1 MTISRENTPEYIYLN
16 NINSPKDVKEL
27 PRKAMEPLAEEMRR
41 FLIESVSKTGG
52 HLASNLGVVELSIAL
67 HRVFDAPKDHI
78 IFDVGHQ
85 CYVHKMITGR
95 REMFGE
101 LRQPG
106 GISGFTKMDESEYDC
121 FGAGHSSTSISAAL
135 GFAEA
140 DRLRGNDS
148 YTVAVVGDGAFTGGM
163 IHEALNN
170 CRKNLKLIIILNENE
185 MSISKNIGLFAK
197 NLSKI
202 RMRSGYFKAKRFTG
216 RVLKRI
222 PFIGKGLFRFT
233 LKVKKTLKNVMYRSN
248 YFEDLGLYY
257 LGPVDGNDYDAVER
271 ALLLAK
277 QIGDNAVIHLKTS
290 KGKGYEPA
298 EKEPGKYHG
307 VPPMEAKP
315 MANTL
320 SEEFGKILTELARED
335 SRICAITAAMAD
347 GTGLIPFKEAHGE
360 RFFDVGIAEEHAV
373 TFGAGLAAAGMR
385 PAVAV
390 YSTFLQRAYD
400 NLIHDVAL
408 QKLPLT
414 VCIDRS
420 GLNVKDG
427 PTHHGIFDV
436 SFLSGIPEMVIYTP
450 VTVAGLKRSLI
461 AALYG
466 STPAAVRY
474 ANVCESNRVVEEFYV
489 ADVPRKPTVLANFG
503 LSDSPRAVIVT
514 YGNIVNEALKA
525 NDELKAQGIE
535 AGIILLEYLKPYDKL
550 AIELDSLIPDCTE
563 VVILLEEGIKNG
575 GAAMLIRDELCR
587 IERLAKMKTSILA
600 IDDSFVHLGKGETAY
615 SAAGISQRHIVEAV
629 NECLR

>member
-1 MTISRENTPEYIYLN
+1 MDESRKKYVYLDKV
-16 NINSPKDVKEL
+16 NSPEEL
-27 PRKAMEPLAEEMRR
+27 KALPHDAMAPLAAEMRD
-41 FLIESVSKTGG
+41 FLVENVSKTGG
-52 HLASNLGVVELSIAL
+52 HLASNLGVVELSVAI

-95 REMFGE
+95 RELFGE

-106 GISGFTKMDESEYDC
+106 GISGFTKIDESDYDC

-140 DRLRGNDS
+140 DRLRGTDS

-170 CRKNLKLIIILNENE
+170 CKKNLKLIIILNENE

-197 NLSKI
+197 NLSKL
-202 RMRSGYFKAKRFTG
+202 RSRQGYFKAKKFTG
-216 RVLKRI
+216 RVLKKI
-222 PFIGKGLFRFT
+222 PLIGNGLFRFT
-233 LKVKKTLKNVMYRSN
+233 IKVKKTFKNIMYRSN

-257 LGPVDGNDYDAVER
+257 LGPIDGNDYEAVEKV
-271 ALLLAK
+271 LTLAK
-277 QIGDNAVIHLKTS
+277 QSGENAVVHVKTT
-290 KGKGYEPA
+290 KGKGYAPA

-307 VPPMEAKP
+307 IPPIDAKP
-315 MANTL
+315 NSNTL
-320 SEEFGKILTELARED
+320 SEAFGKILTELAKED
-335 SRICAITAAMAD
+335 PKICAITAAMAD
-347 GTGLIPFKEAHGE
+347 GTGLIPFKEAHCE

-400 NLIHDVAL
+400 NMIHDVAL
-408 QKLPLT
+408 QKLPVT

-436 SFLSGIPEMVIYTP
+436 SFLSSIPEMVIYTP
-450 VTVAGLKRSLI
+450 VTTSGLKRALI
-461 AALYG
+461 AALYSG
-466 STPAAVRY
+466 APSAVRY
-474 ANVCESNRVVEEFYV
+474 ANVCESKKVIERFYRG
-489 ADVPRKPTVLANFG
+489 DVPRKPSV
-503 LSDSPRAVIVT
+503 LSDLSKSDRPRAVIVT
-514 YGNIVNEALKA
+514 YGNIVNEAIKAADKLKK
-525 NDELKAQGIE
+525 EGI
-535 AGIILLEYLKPYDKL
+535 GVGLILLEYLKPYDKL
-550 AIELDSLIPDCTE
+550 ALELEQIIPDGVET
-563 VVILLEEGIKNG
+563 VVLLEEGIRNG
-575 GAAMLIRDELCR
+575 GAAMLIKDKLTESRRFDSVNFEL
-587 IERLAKMKTSILA
+587 LA
-600 IDDSFVHLGKGETAY
+600 IDDSFVHLKKGDTSY
-615 SAAGISQRHIVEAV
+615 SAAGISCEHIINAV
-629 NECLR
+629 MRGLM